1 MGNNMMRPISKRPR
15 RKQKGFTLIE
25 MMIAILVILVG
36 LVAVA
41 QLVAASIFLNTA
53 NREDST
59 SMVIA
64 QNEINQFA
72 AQPLGSFTYTD
83 TAGHVCTLGS
93 SGTTGS
99 FVGSPVATSGDNRQV
114 IDFTQAAVSG
124 YNFTMADPN
133 DPYNANYEVRWA
145 VYTFSGTSGKRFIV
159 GVRRQGG
166 NRPLLPVNLDTLV
179 QK

>member
-1 MGNNMMRPISKRPR
+1 MMRPISKKPR

-93 SGTTGS
+93 S
-99 FVGSPVATSGDNRQV
+99 
-114 IDFTQAAVSG
+114 
-124 YNFTMADPN
+124 
-133 DPYNANYEVRWA
+133 
-145 VYTFSGTSGKRFIV
+145 
-159 GVRRQGG
+159 
-166 NRPLLPVNLDTLV
+166 
-179 QK
+179 

>member
-1 MGNNMMRPISKRPR
+1 MMRAISKKPR
-15 RKQKGFTLIE
+15 REQQGFTLIE

-41 QLVAASIFLNTA
+41 QLVATSIFLNTA

-59 SMVIA
+59 AMVMA

-72 AQPLGSFTYTD
+72 AQPLSTFSYNDTYTPSH
-83 TAGHVCTLGS
+83 TCTLGS
-93 SGTTGS
+93 SGTVNAW
-99 FVGSPVATSGDNRQV
+99 VGSPLATSGDNRQV
-114 IDFTQAAVSG
+114 IDFTQAAVNG

-166 NRPLLPVNLDTLV
+166 NRPLLPVNLDTMV

>member
-1 MGNNMMRPISKRPR
+1 MPVTSKAPR
-15 RKQKGFTLIE
+15 RKQQGFTLIE

-59 SMVIA
+59 SMVMA
-64 QNEINQFA
+64 QNQINQFA
-72 AQPLGSFTYTD
+72 AQPLSSFSYTD
-83 TAGHVCTLGS
+83 AAGHVCTLGN

-114 IDFTQAAVSG
+114 IDF
-124 YNFTMADPN
+124 
-133 DPYNANYEVRWA
+133 
-145 VYTFSGTSGKRFIV
+145 
-159 GVRRQGG
+159 
-166 NRPLLPVNLDTLV
+166 
-179 QK
+179 